1 MRTFFM
7 EKSYIVAAILCTKDK
22 KFRKGFVTI
31 EEANCISALVQK
43 EFNRKNLNVC
53 IIDNIDKDYFEIIDG
68 VIIINSH
75 KNLDLNS
82 IQQRYQGYV
91 PNLNILLTLWD
102 DTFITAS
109 LDKLSVA

>member
-7 EKSYIVAAILCTKDK
+7 EKSYIVAAILCTKEK
-22 KFRKGFVTI
+22 NFRKRFVTI
-31 EEANCISALVQK
+31 EEANCIGDLVQR

-68 VIIINSH
+68 VIVINSH
-75 KNLDLNS
+75 NNFDLNS

-102 DTFITAS
+102 DIFITAS
-109 LDKLSVA
+109 LNKLMTA